1 MRAGCAASSFFQFVV
16 GYGENEKVHNFI
28 TSPARKVGPMRPQL
42 TGLVDLIRI
51 RPRQIPTRQL
61 GPEGVKRLSLA
72 QEFGSFAIMSANRRA
87 HRAQVLCQPQ

>member
-16 GYGENEKVHNFI
+16 GYGENENDNLI

-87 HRAQVLCQPQ
+87 HRAQGLCQPQ

>member
-1 MRAGCAASSFFQFVV
+1 
-16 GYGENEKVHNFI
+16 
-28 TSPARKVGPMRPQL
+28 MRPQL

-87 HRAQVLCQPQ
+87 SPRPSFVPPQ

>member
-1 MRAGCAASSFFQFVV
+1 
-16 GYGENEKVHNFI
+16 
-28 TSPARKVGPMRPQL
+28 MRPQL

-72 QEFGSFAIMSANRRA
+72 QEFGSFAIMSANPA
-87 HRAQVLCQPQ
+87 APHRAQVLCPPQ